1 MKEKKISK
9 VKNIITKNLSKKKIL
24 FLFILT
30 NIVYAIMLTI
40 TIPKVL
46 VYANGM
52 KILDMIPEG
61 YNKDY
66 INFLFS
72 TLGTEGRDAYLFKQI
87 PLDLIYPS
95 LFGITYC
102 LLYVFI
108 ITKLNK
114 QDTPL
119 FYLCLIPIFAG
130 MFDYLENFGIIILLN
145 SYPNISITISKLT
158 SFFSV
163 AKSALTLICF
173 AIISITLIALLIKF
187 IISKNKKAI
196 GK

>member
-9 VKNIITKNLSKKKIL
+9 IKNIITKNLSKKKIL
-24 FLFILT
+24 LLFILT

-163 AKSALTLICF
+163 AKSALTLIYF

-187 IISKNKKAI
+187 IISKNKKSNR
-196 GK
+196 